1 MALLLWRFALSG
13 FPGARSAEGKP
24 ESAWNGSAL
33 PAILRISSVADGGG
47 PRDREQPSAPCAPS
61 TWGGPVPRFLAM
73 MDTQWG
79 VSAWSASTGTGRHRG
94 GPFGETDRKE

>member
-1 MALLLWRFALSG
+1 MEWVRASCHSTDLVRRG
-13 FPGARSAEGKP
+13 R
-24 ESAWNGSAL
+24 
-33 PAILRISSVADGGG
+33 GG
-47 PRDREQPSAPCAPS
+47 PRDWEQPSAPCAPS

-94 GPFGETDRKE
+94 GPFSETDRKE